1 LEKDALEISQMVG
14 TYNNNIK
21 EIDQDMKDGGETKQ
35 NDSKK
40 YEVLYQKE

>member
-1 LEKDALEISQMVG
+1 MVA

-21 EIDQDMKDGGETKQ
+21 EIDNDLKESNAGTQN

>member
-1 LEKDALEISQMVG
+1 MVG
-14 TYNNNIK
+14 TYNNNIR
-21 EIDQDMKDGGETKQ
+21 EIDTDMKESTAGGGQ

>member
-1 LEKDALEISQMVG
+1 MVG
-14 TYNNNIK
+14 TYNNNIR
-21 EIDQDMKDGGETKQ
+21 EIDTDMKENTAGGGGQ